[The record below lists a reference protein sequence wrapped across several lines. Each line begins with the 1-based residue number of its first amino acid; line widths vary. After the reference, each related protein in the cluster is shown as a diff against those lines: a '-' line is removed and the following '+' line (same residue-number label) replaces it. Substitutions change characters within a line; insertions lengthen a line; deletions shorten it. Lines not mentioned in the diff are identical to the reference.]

1 MRKTLLSS
9 LIFINLTLQPLL
21 NVSHAQTSPLPEIG
35 GPKTTPQQEAEIG
48 KEIYQDLLRYN
59 VITEDIAVNN
69 YLAQLGHTLA
79 QGTTNHTIQFHLF
92 GVNDNA
98 INAFAMPGGY
108 IGVNRGLIVLTQSES
123 ELASVL
129 SHEMAHVTQRHLARM
144 QDNKLADSLLMAAG
158 IIAAAAAAAAGN
170 ADVASGAIYAATS
183 LPYAKKL
190 AYTRDFEREADR
202 MGMQYLAQAGFD
214 PHAMP
219 EFFTRMHNAN
229 KFSNHSE
236 YPFLLTHPLTTT
248 RIAESQTAAN
258 RHPIKMKASSIDYL
272 LIREHLRVDII
283 TPEAAL
289 KYYPESLQAKQYL
302 NEGAQHYGYARAL
315 YLQRQYPQAKQQVTL
330 AKNQLGEHPLF
341 IDLMAKIARQE
352 KQYQYARTL
361 YQQGLTQFYQ
371 NKLLIYGQLETL
383 MEMGQ
388 TGEARKLIQAQINRD
403 KKNPDFYKLL
413 ARTYGEPQPLYAYAA
428 RGDAFYYQGLYQAA
442 LEQYELALKSE
453 NSQKQEDFYIR
464 SQIEAKMLEIKNK
477 VNFQSKK
484 T

>member
-9 LIFINLTLQPLL
+9 LIIISLSLQPILT
-21 NVSHAQTSPLPEIG
+21 VSHAQTSPLPEIG

-59 VITEDIAVNN
+59 VITEDIAVNS
-69 YLAQLGHTLA
+69 YLEQLGQKLA
-79 QGTTNHTIQFHLF
+79 QGTTTHTTRFHLF

-144 QDNKLADSLLMAAG
+144 QDNKLADGLLMAAG

-170 ADVASGAIYAATS
+170 SDVASGAIYAATS

-229 KFSNHSE
+229 RFSNHSD
-236 YPFLLTHPLTTT
+236 YPFLLTHPLTTA

-258 RHPIKMKASSIDYL
+258 RHPIKMKENSKDYL

-283 TPEAAL
+283 TAEAAL

-315 YLQRQYPQAKQQVTL
+315 FLQRQYTQAKQQLTL
-330 AKNQLGEHPLF
+330 ATNQLGEHPLLV
-341 IDLMAKIARQE
+341 DLLAKIARQE
-352 KQYQYARTL
+352 KQYQQARAL
-361 YQQGLTQFYQ
+361 YQQGLGQFYQ
-371 NKLLIYGQLETL
+371 NKLLIYGQVETL

-388 TGEARKLIQAQINRD
+388 TSEARKLIQAQINRD
-403 KKNPDFYKLL
+403 KNNPDFYKIL
-413 ARTYGEPQPLYAYAA
+413 ALTYGEQQPIYAYNA
-428 RGDAFYYQGLYQAA
+428 RGDAFYHQGLYQAA

-453 NSQKQEDFYIR
+453 SENKQEDFYIQ
-464 SQIEAKMLEIKNK
+464 SQIEAKIANIKNQK
-477 VNFQSKK
+477 IPIR
-484 T
+484 

>member
-9 LIFINLTLQPLL
+9 LIILGLSLQPILT
-21 NVSHAQTSPLPEIG
+21 VSHAQTSPLPEIG

-59 VITEDIAVNN
+59 VLTEDIAVNS
-69 YLAQLGHTLA
+69 YLAQIGQTLA
-79 QGTTNHTIQFHLF
+79 QGVTNPNTRFHLF
-92 GVNDNA
+92 GVNDNS

-144 QDNKLADSLLMAAG
+144 QDNKLADGLLMAAG

-170 ADVASGAIYAATS
+170 SDVASGAIYAASS

-202 MGMQYLAQAGFD
+202 MGMQYLAQANFD

-229 KFSNHSE
+229 KFSNHSD
-236 YPFLLTHPLTTT
+236 YPFLLTHPLTTA

-258 RHPIKMKASSIDYL
+258 RHPVKMKENSTDYL
-272 LIREHLRVDII
+272 LIREHLRVEII

-289 KYYPESLQAKQYL
+289 KYYPDSLQAKQYL
-302 NEGAQHYGYARAL
+302 SEGAQHYGYARAL
-315 YLQRQYPQAKQQVTL
+315 FLQSQYAQAKQQIAL
-330 AKNQLGEHPLF
+330 AKNQLGEHPLL

-352 KQYQYARTL
+352 KQYQYARAL
-361 YQQGLTQFYQ
+361 YQQGLGQFYQ

-383 MEMGQ
+383 METGQ
-388 TGEARKLIQAQINRD
+388 ISEARKLIQTQINRD
-403 KKNPDFYKLL
+403 KQNPDLYKLL
-413 ARTYGEPQPLYAYAA
+413 ARTYGEQSPLYAYAA
-428 RGDAFYYQGLYQAA
+428 RADAFYYQGLYQAA

-453 NSQKQEDFYIR
+453 KENKQDFYIR
-464 SQIEAKMLEIKNK
+464 SQIEAKIENIKANITK
-477 VNFQSKK
+477 Q
-484 T
+484 

>member
-9 LIFINLTLQPLL
+9 LIILGLSLHPILT
-21 NVSHAQTSPLPEIG
+21 VSHAQTSPLPEIG

-59 VITEDIAVNN
+59 VITEDIAVNS
-69 YLAQLGHTLA
+69 YLAQIGQTLA
-79 QGTTNHTIQFHLF
+79 QGVTNPNTRFHLF
-92 GVNDNA
+92 GVNDNS

-144 QDNKLADSLLMAAG
+144 QDNKLADGLLMAAG

-170 ADVASGAIYAATS
+170 SDVASGAIYAASS

-202 MGMQYLAQAGFD
+202 MGMQYLAQANFD

-229 KFSNHSE
+229 KFSNHSD
-236 YPFLLTHPLTTT
+236 YPFLLTHPLTTA

-258 RHPIKMKASSIDYL
+258 RHPVKMKENSTDYL
-272 LIREHLRVDII
+272 LIREHLRVEII

-289 KYYPESLQAKQYL
+289 KYYPDSLQAKQYL
-302 NEGAQHYGYARAL
+302 SEGAQHYGYARAL
-315 YLQRQYPQAKQQVTL
+315 FLQSQYAQAKQQIAL
-330 AKNQLGEHPLF
+330 AKNQLGEHPLL

-352 KQYQYARTL
+352 KQYQYARAL
-361 YQQGLTQFYQ
+361 YQQGLGQFYQ

-383 MEMGQ
+383 METGQ
-388 TGEARKLIQAQINRD
+388 ISEARKLIQTQINRD
-403 KKNPDFYKLL
+403 KQNPDLYKLL
-413 ARTYGEPQPLYAYAA
+413 ARTYGEQSPLYAYAA
-428 RGDAFYYQGLYQAA
+428 RADAFYYQGLYQAA

-453 NSQKQEDFYIR
+453 KENKQDFYIR
-464 SQIEAKMLEIKNK
+464 SQIEAKIENIKANITK
-477 VNFQSKK
+477 Q
-484 T
+484 

>member
-9 LIFINLTLQPLL
+9 LIILGLSLQPILT
-21 NVSHAQTSPLPEIG
+21 VSHAQTSPLPEIG

-59 VITEDIAVNN
+59 VITEDIAVNS
-69 YLAQLGHTLA
+69 YLAQIGQTLA
-79 QGTTNHTIQFHLF
+79 QGVTNPNTRFHLF
-92 GVNDNA
+92 GVNDNS

-144 QDNKLADSLLMAAG
+144 QDNKLADGLLMAAG

-170 ADVASGAIYAATS
+170 SDVASGAIYAASS

-202 MGMQYLAQAGFD
+202 MGMQYLAQANFD

-229 KFSNHSE
+229 KFSNHSD
-236 YPFLLTHPLTTT
+236 YPFLLTHPLTTA

-258 RHPIKMKASSIDYL
+258 RHPVKMKENSTDYL
-272 LIREHLRVDII
+272 LIREHLRVEII

-289 KYYPESLQAKQYL
+289 KYYPDSLQAKQYL
-302 NEGAQHYGYARAL
+302 SEGAQHYGYARAL
-315 YLQRQYPQAKQQVTL
+315 FLQSQYAQAKQQIAL
-330 AKNQLGEHPLF
+330 AKNQLGEHPLL

-352 KQYQYARTL
+352 KQYQYARAL
-361 YQQGLTQFYQ
+361 YQQGLGQFYQ

-383 MEMGQ
+383 METGQ
-388 TGEARKLIQAQINRD
+388 ISEARKLIQTQINRD
-403 KKNPDFYKLL
+403 KQNPDLYKLL
-413 ARTYGEPQPLYAYAA
+413 ARTYGEQSPLYAYAA
-428 RGDAFYYQGLYQAA
+428 RADAFYYQGLYQAA

-453 NSQKQEDFYIR
+453 KENKQDFYIR
-464 SQIEAKMLEIKNK
+464 SQIEAKIENIKANITK
-477 VNFQSKK
+477 Q
-484 T
+484 